1 MLRTLRTALLT
12 ALALAPFAPA
22 ATGAARAAS
31 PPAAAMEAR
40 NLLQLIDY
48 VGVDYAGAVAGG
60 QVIHAGEYAEMVEF
74 ARRIRDG
81 VAALGGSEALAADA
95 EALAGSVAGKAP
107 PDKVAELT
115 RRMEREL
122 MRVHPVPVAPRRAP
136 ELARGA
142 LLFRQTCATCHG
154 LEGRGDG
161 PSAATLDPPPTDFHD
176 RERAHQRSLYGLYN
190 TITLGVAGTGMASF
204 ADLSDEDRWALAFFV
219 GGLYADDPTLARG
232 EREWER
238 RGGVALH
245 QAVTAP
251 PVALA
256 AAHGPA
262 LAAWSRRHPELL
274 FRGEPDPID
283 IAQERLAES
292 AAAYAAGDRAA
303 AQSLALSA
311 YLDGFEL
318 AEAGLGTVAP
328 EVVREVEGAM
338 MGYRAALD
346 AGAPPADVQARA
358 GEIDALLD
366 GARRALGGGALSGG
380 VAFTSAAV
388 ILLRE
393 GLEAMLLL
401 GAILAFL
408 RRTERREAVR
418 WVHYG
423 WIAALALGIATWVA
437 ATWLLR
443 IGGAA
448 REVTE
453 GVTALVAAGIL
464 FYVGFWMHDKLSAQR
479 WNAFLR
485 EQMQRALERRTLL
498 GIASIS
504 FVAVY
509 REVFETV
516 LFYQALW
523 AQVAADGHGAVLGG
537 AGAAALALAVLGW
550 GIFRFGL
557 KLPLRQFFAGS
568 AAVMFVLA
576 VVFAGKGVMALQE
589 AGKLPISPVSF
600 PRIELLGIYPTVQ
613 SLAAQLLLVLAAVSL
628 VGISRALSRAPQR
641 QPQQAP

>member
-1 MLRTLRTALLT
+1 MLRTPRTALLL
-12 ALALAPFAPA
+12 ALALAPIAPA
-22 ATGAARAAS
+22 AVAQPAPA
-31 PPAAAMEAR
+31 PPAADAR

-81 VAALGGSEALAADA
+81 VATLGGSEALADDA
-95 EALAGSVAGKAP
+95 EALVGSVARKGP
-107 PDKVAELT
+107 PEQVAALT

-136 ELARGA
+136 DLARGA

-176 RERAHQRSLYGLYN
+176 LERAHQRSLYGLYN

-204 ADLSDEDRWALAFFV
+204 ADLPDEDRWPLAFSV
-219 GGLYADDPTLARG
+219 GGLYADGPTLARG
-232 EREWER
+232 EREWDSG
-238 RGGVALH
+238 GGVALH

-274 FRGEPDPID
+274 FRAEPDPID
-283 IAQERLAES
+283 VAQARLAES

-303 AQSLALSA
+303 AQTLALAA
-311 YLDGFEL
+311 YLEGFEL

-346 AGAPPADVQARA
+346 AGAPDADVQERAR
-358 GEIDALLD
+358 EIDALLG
-366 GARRALGGGALSGG
+366 GARRALDEGALSGG

-408 RRTERREAVR
+408 RKTERREAVR

-523 AQVAADGHGAVLGG
+523 AQVADDGHGAVLGG
-537 AGAAALALAVLGW
+537 AGAAAVALALLGW
-550 GIFRFGL
+550 AIFRFGL

-568 AAVMFVLA
+568 AAAMFVLA

-600 PRIELLGIYPTVQ
+600 PRIELLGIYPTWQ
-613 SLAAQLLLVLAAVSL
+613 SLAAQLLLVLAALSL
-628 VGISRALSRAPQR
+628 VGIHRVWARAPQG
-641 QPQQAP
+641 QPRQAP